1 VKEDKE
7 PSRKP
12 RAGLFI
18 VFVIAYITTIL
29 SLYITFNR
37 VGNDVVEGV
46 QGRYFT
52 TVMPLLFLAVT
63 CLPVSKR
70 IHPSA
75 FFSAL
80 LAGMSL
86 FVYIVGMYL
95 SYHVP
100 CGSQYYETGLC
111 YQPNYKNWAPND
123 LYSAPISNQ
132 LTLKQ
137 EIIPECNGLTELR
150 VWVNATG
157 ANPNEKTAFVL
168 RDASQPRDMADVL
181 VSNSELPEGSWYTLN
196 FQADWES
203 AGKLYMLI
211 IQGEQSGNI
220 GPRIA
225 YSLRQ
230 EYPAG
235 KLYENEE
242 PINRDMIFQTG
253 CIAGWERTGFVGLP

>member
-1 VKEDKE
+1 
-7 PSRKP
+7 
-12 RAGLFI
+12 
-18 VFVIAYITTIL
+18 
-29 SLYITFNR
+29 
-37 VGNDVVEGV
+37 
-46 QGRYFT
+46 
-52 TVMPLLFLAVT
+52 
-63 CLPVSKR
+63 
-70 IHPSA
+70 
-75 FFSAL
+75 
-80 LAGMSL
+80 
-86 FVYIVGMYL
+86 
-95 SYHVP
+95 
-100 CGSQYYETGLC
+100 

-242 PINRDMIFQTG
+242 PINRDMIFQTV